1 MLFAYFSRQNLR
13 RKAKMPFGKA
23 GKTAENSIEIR
34 NLFKRMSW
42 FSNFYENPAD
52 FCAKSL

>member
-23 GKTAENSIEIR
+23 GKTAENIIEIR
-34 NLFKRMSW
+34 NLFSKLTRI
-42 FSNFYENPAD
+42 FNFYGNLAD
-52 FCAKSL
+52 FCAKTL